1 MSTLVTLKLL
11 AMLATV
17 GTAAVTDL
25 RERRIPNR
33 VTTIGAGTAIVL
45 SAAETG
51 GLPTTALLGLG
62 VALLV
67 TFPLFAFGAL
77 GAGDAKLAAA
87 VGAFLGVEGLLSAAI
102 FGGLAG
108 GLLGLFWSIRRGVI
122 IPVLIE
128 TGHRLVYLATFGRRG
143 ARVTIQDADARTIPY
158 GVAIA
163 AGAVLAWFF
172 PLTLAGTP

>member
-11 AMLATV
+11 AMLAML

-33 VTTIGAGTAIVL
+33 VTLFGAGAAIAL

-51 GLPTTALLGLG
+51 GVPTASLLGMV
-62 VALLV
+62 VALVV
-67 TFPLFAFGAL
+67 TFPLFALGAL

-87 VGAFLGVEGLLSAAI
+87 VGAFLGLQGLLPAALFAGI
-102 FGGLAG
+102 AG
-108 GLLGLFWSIRRGVI
+108 GLLGLYWSIRRGVI
-122 IPVLIE
+122 IPVLLE
-128 TGHRLVYLATFGRRG
+128 TGNRLVYIATLGRRG
-143 ARVTIQDADARTIPY
+143 AKVTIQDPEARTIPY

-172 PLTLAGTP
+172 PLFPGGTP